1 MELLVCTSLDWYAW
15 HLFSQWLLNWRE
27 YPQLSSAQTLL
38 LSSHTH
44 TCTHTHTFP
53 RPWINLPCFHLWE
66 NLNPQQGAHH
76 PFWRTHTKKDITYK
90 KKTKNITDKKNTKK
104 YYMKI
109 TCWIWEQAPPYCM
122 ALPDRYFIFALNLPV
137 NQQRPVIRKS
147 KKALGVCNE
156 QKCHTL
162 EHGEKTLRNCGSL
175 TKLTVTS
182 TPPSRPRVAS

>member
-1 MELLVCTSLDWYAW
+1 
-15 HLFSQWLLNWRE
+15 
-27 YPQLSSAQTLL
+27 
-38 LSSHTH
+38 
-44 TCTHTHTFP
+44 
-53 RPWINLPCFHLWE
+53 
-66 NLNPQQGAHH
+66 
-76 PFWRTHTKKDITYK
+76 
-90 KKTKNITDKKNTKK
+90 
-104 YYMKI
+104 MKI

-122 ALPDRYFIFALNLPV
+122 ALPHRYFIFALNLPV

-182 TPPSRPRVAS
+182 TPPSRPRVASIRITAHWHKPDSNAPFLRTMFYAICFLITVFFRLVFFNGSRLECNKKETILNVLWHFIVKKWKIFFLSVFCVHPCK